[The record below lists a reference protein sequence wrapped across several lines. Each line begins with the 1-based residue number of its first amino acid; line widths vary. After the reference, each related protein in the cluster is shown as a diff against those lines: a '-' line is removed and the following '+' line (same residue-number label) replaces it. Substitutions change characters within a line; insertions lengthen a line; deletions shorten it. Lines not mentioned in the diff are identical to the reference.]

1 MSKDKMFNAL
11 YKDNYSTVYRLCLSY
26 VSGNKE
32 IADDLAQEVFVKIWQ
47 KLDSFRDEAQISTWI
62 YRITVNTC
70 LMHLRK
76 IKKLQEKYTDEM
88 PDIANEDEDELKQ
101 EKVNLLRSC
110 IHRLNEMG
118 KILISLVLEDVSQKE
133 IAEIVGL
140 TNENVRVKIH
150 RNKGNLFKCISS
162 KEMQNTL

>member
-1 MSKDKMFNAL
+1 MDRNKKFNAL

-26 VSGNKE
+26 VSGNNE
-32 IADDLAQEVFVKIWQ
+32 IADDLAQEVFVKIWH
-47 KLDSFRDEAQISTWI
+47 KLDSFREDSQISTWI

-76 IKKLQEKYTDEM
+76 IKKLQEKYTDDM
-88 PDIANEDEDELKQ
+88 ADVANDDEDELKQ
-101 EKVNLLRSC
+101 EKLNLLRSC
-110 IHRLNEMG
+110 MHRLNEMG

-150 RNKGNLFKCISS
+150 RNKGKLFKCISS
-162 KEMQNTL
+162 KEVQNTL

>member
-26 VSGNKE
+26 VSGNNE

-47 KLDSFRDEAQISTWI
+47 NSDSFREESQISTWI

-88 PDIANEDEDELKQ
+88 PDLINDDEDELKQ
-101 EKVNLLRSC
+101 EKLNLLRSC
-110 IHRLNEMG
+110 MHRLNEMG

-133 IAEIVGL
+133 IADIVGL

-150 RNKGNLFKCISS
+150 RNKGKLFKCISS
-162 KEMQNTL
+162 KEMQSTL

>member
-1 MSKDKMFNAL
+1 MCKDKMFNAL

-26 VSGNKE
+26 VSGNNE

-47 KLDSFRDEAQISTWI
+47 KQDSFRDEAQISTWI

-76 IKKLQEKYTDEM
+76 IKKLQEKYTDDV
-88 PDIANEDEDELKQ
+88 PDVANDDVDELKE
-101 EKVNLLRSC
+101 EKLNLLRSC
-110 IHRLNEMG
+110 MHRLNEMG

-150 RNKGNLFKCISS
+150 RNKGKLFKCISS
-162 KEMQNTL
+162 KEMQSTL